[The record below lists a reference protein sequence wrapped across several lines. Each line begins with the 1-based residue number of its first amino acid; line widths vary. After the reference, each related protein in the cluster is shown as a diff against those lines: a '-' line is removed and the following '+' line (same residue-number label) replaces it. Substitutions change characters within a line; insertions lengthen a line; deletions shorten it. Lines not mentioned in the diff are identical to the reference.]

1 MEAKTET
8 DDEKLPKSWESSFTL
23 DTIVPLF
30 VDPKSPKSPK
40 SSLSEICCA
49 EGFGAAGV

>member
-30 VDPKSPKSPK
+30 VDPKSPKS
-40 SSLSEICCA
+40 SLSEICCA